1 MQREHR
7 DIYQHGV
14 QHWERAVWDGSL
26 EMSTKIIPRIGG
38 SEGPETVDKN

>member
-14 QHWERAVWDGSL
+14 QHWEEAVWDGSL
-26 EMSTKIIPRIGG
+26 EMRTKIIPRIGESEG
-38 SEGPETVDKN
+38 SENVDNN